1 MGNLINELLKE
12 SNNKYIIFIGSTD
25 YWDELVSYSD
35 EYYVDWCVIDNTRI
49 DYFNPRINKYHESRW
64 ANKKPDLV
72 LTEFIITK
80 IPKELK
86 NKLNNRYKVMMI

>member
-12 SNNKYIIFIGSTD
+12 SNNKYIIFIGSAS

-35 EYYVDWCVIDNTRI
+35 ESYVGWCVIDNTRI
-49 DYFNPRINKYHESRW
+49 DYFNPKIKQYHESRW
-64 ANKKPDLV
+64 ENKKPDLV
-72 LTEFIITK
+72 LTEFIINR
-80 IPKELK
+80 IPKELI

>member
-35 EYYVDWCVIDNTRI
+35 EYYVDWCVIGNTRT
-49 DYFNPRINKYHESRW
+49 DYFNPKINKYHESRW
-64 ANKKPDLV
+64 ANRKPVTVRLFSSRFNGLESSKILRTI
-72 LTEFIITK
+72 LT
-80 IPKELK
+80 
-86 NKLNNRYKVMMI
+86 

>member
-25 YWDELVSYSD
+25 YWDGLVSYSD

-49 DYFNPRINKYHESRW
+49 DYFNPKIKQYHESRW

>member
-1 MGNLINELLKE
+1 M
-12 SNNKYIIFIGSTD
+12 GSTS

-35 EYYVDWCVIDNTRI
+35 EYYMDWCVIDNTCI
-49 DYFNPRINKYHESRW
+49 DYFNPKINQYNESRW

-72 LTEFIITK
+72 LTDFIITK

-86 NKLNNRYKVMMI
+86 NKLNNKYKVMMI